1 MIQSVEISSFIK
13 GWALRKYDQL
23 WEWFSTPGLTINL
36 GEFFLIKKFKSKRFP
51 GCHCE
56 NQLLSCRKHKWNS
69 CWIVRERNVIL
80 FWIWVHVKHTQFTDL
95 TLQSMQSADSWFPW
109 RNCRKVNH
117 SSGTLSFLVPS
128 FLSTTFSGEG
138 ENYSG
143 AGAAFNLVL
152 KLSLMSRNVGYWDS
166 MLFMNKHHKVSFSYS
181 YLTEL
186 FAFW

>member
-1 MIQSVEISSFIK
+1 MSQSAPRLHSHTYFPLHDPSQWLRVCQGQVWELLPNQMGPHVSHGKTRRDYVIQSVEISSFIK

-80 FWIWVHVKHTQFTDL
+80 FWIWVHVIYILNLLISPFNLYSQLTVGFHGGTVGKWT
-95 TLQSMQSADSWFPW
+95 TLQEPY
-109 RNCRKVNH
+109 H
-117 SSGTLSFLVPS
+117 SLC
-128 FLSTTFSGEG
+128 
-138 ENYSG
+138 
-143 AGAAFNLVL
+143 
-152 KLSLMSRNVGYWDS
+152 
-166 MLFMNKHHKVSFSYS
+166 HHF
-181 YLTEL
+181 
-186 FAFW
+186 